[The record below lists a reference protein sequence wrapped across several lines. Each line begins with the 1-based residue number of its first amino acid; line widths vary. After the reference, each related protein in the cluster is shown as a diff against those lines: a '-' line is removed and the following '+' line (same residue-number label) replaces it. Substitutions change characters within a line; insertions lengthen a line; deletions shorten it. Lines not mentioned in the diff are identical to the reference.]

1 MAAPRSPR
9 WRVAKNRL
17 FLGFCIAS
25 AALSVVILATLLVTI
40 GIDGSK
46 YLRWDFLQSFPSRR
60 PAEAG
65 IKAAFWGS
73 IWLCIICMVTALPI
87 GVMTAVLLEEFKPTR
102 RWLRLLHSFVQLNIG
117 NLAGVPSIVYGI
129 IGLTAFVNMFGLFG
143 SPNLS
148 LYDDAWRV
156 RTTSGQ
162 VIQGELVETT
172 GEATTVMSPIRGS
185 VTIAAADIKKS
196 ERIYIR
202 YHNFSLKDGRRYS
215 GALREADGTNVVLVD
230 AQTKLDVT
238 FPVSA
243 IESYSSSNVFQ
254 LGSEGDFFYMRIP
267 FGGSV
272 LAGGLTLMLV
282 ILPVIIIASVE
293 ALRAVP
299 SSLRQG
305 ALAIGA
311 TPWQVVQ
318 KITLPAAIPGIM
330 TGAILAMSR
339 AIGEAA
345 PLLVIGGFL
354 FIMFT
359 PRNLMDDFA
368 AMPLQIY
375 NWAGRPQAEFHRV
388 AATGIII
395 LLAVLL
401 TFNAVAIVIRQKF
414 QKPLQ

>member
-1 MAAPRSPR
+1 MATPRSAR
-9 WRVAKNRL
+9 RRVLKNRL
-17 FLGFCIAS
+17 FLGLCIA
-25 AALSVVILATLLVTI
+25 AAGLSVVILATLLITI
-40 GIDGSK
+40 GLEGSK
-46 YLRWDFLQSFPSRR
+46 YLSWRFMTSFPSRR

-65 IKAAFWGS
+65 MKAAFWGS
-73 IWLCIICMVTALPI
+73 IWLCAICMITALPI
-87 GVMTAVLLEEFKPTR
+87 GVMTAILLEEFKPTR
-102 RWLRLLHSFVQLNIG
+102 RWLKLLHSFVQLNIG

-129 IGLTAFVNMFGLFG
+129 IGLTAFVNIFGLFG

-148 LYDDAWRV
+148 LYDDAWRI
-156 RTTSGQ
+156 RTTAGQ
-162 VIQGELVETT
+162 VLQGELVETDD
-172 GEATTVMSPIRGS
+172 AHTVLMSPVKGRIEVNAS
-185 VTIAAADIKKS
+185 DIKKS

-202 YHNFSLKDGRRYS
+202 EHRFRLNDGRRLS
-215 GALREADGTNVVLVD
+215 GAMREADGATVTLTDD
-230 AQTKLDVT
+230 AGQDVT

-243 IESYSSSNVFQ
+243 IVSYTAPTVFQ
-254 LGSEGDFFYMRIP
+254 IGKEGDFYYLRVP

-282 ILPVIIIASVE
+282 ILPVIIIASIE

-299 SSLRQG
+299 PSLRQG

-318 KITLPAAIPGIM
+318 KITLPAAVPGIM

-375 NWAGRPQAEFHRV
+375 NWAGRPQEEFHKV
-388 AATGIII
+388 AATGII
-395 LLAVLL
+395 VLL
-401 TFNAVAIVIRQKF
+401 TVLLVFNAAAIFVRQKF

>member
-1 MAAPRSPR
+1 MATPRSAR
-9 WRVAKNRL
+9 WRIVKNRL
-17 FLGFCIAS
+17 FLGFCIVS
-25 AALSVVILATLLVTI
+25 AALSVLILATLLITI
-40 GIDGSK
+40 GIEGSK
-46 YLRWDFLQSFPSRR
+46 HLRWDFLTSFPSRR

-65 IKAAFWGS
+65 LKAAFWGS
-73 IWLCIICMVTALPI
+73 IWLCIICMVTALPV

-102 RWLRLLHSFVQLNIG
+102 RWLKVLHSFVQLNIG

-162 VIQGELVETT
+162 VVQGELIETT
-172 GEATTVMSPIRGS
+172 DAATTVMSPIRGL
-185 VTIAAADIKKS
+185 VTVPAQDIKKA
-196 ERIYIR
+196 ERIFIR
-202 YHNFSLKDGRRYS
+202 HHNFTLDDGRRIS
-215 GALREADGTNVVLVD
+215 GALREADGSTVV
-230 AQTKLDVT
+230 VT
-238 FPVSA
+238 DDDSRQDEAFPVSA
-243 IESYSSSNVFQ
+243 IVSYSSSNVFQ
-254 LGSEGDFFYMRIP
+254 FGSEGDFFYMRIP

-282 ILPVIIIASVE
+282 ILPVIIISSVE

-318 KITLPAAIPGIM
+318 KITLPAAVPGIM
-330 TGAILAMSR
+330 TGSILAMSR

-375 NWAGRPQAEFHRV
+375 NWAGRPQEEFHKV
-388 AATGIII
+388 AATGIIV

-401 TFNAVAIVIRQKF
+401 SFNAIAIVVRQKF

>member
-1 MAAPRSPR
+1 MPTPRSPR
-9 WRVAKNRL
+9 WRVLKNRL
-17 FLGFCIAS
+17 FVALCIG
-25 AALSVVILATLLVTI
+25 AAAASVVILATLLITI
-40 GIDGSK
+40 GLEGSK
-46 YLRWDFLQSFPSRR
+46 YLRWEFLTTFPSRR

-65 IKAAFWGS
+65 MKAAFWGS
-73 IWLCIICMVTALPI
+73 IWLCVICMVVALPV

-102 RWLRLLHSFVQLNIG
+102 RWLKVLHSFVQLNIG

-148 LYDDAWRV
+148 LYDDAYRV
-156 RTTSGQ
+156 RTISGQ
-162 VIQGELVETT
+162 VIQGELLETT
-172 GEATTVMSPIRGS
+172 DAATIVMSPVHGRTEIP
-185 VTIAAADIKKS
+185 AADIKKA

-202 YHNFSLKDGRRYS
+202 HHNFELADGRRLA
-215 GALREADGTNVVLVD
+215 GAIKEADGSTVVLID
-230 AQTKLDVT
+230 DDSKEDVA
-238 FPVSA
+238 FPATSITA
-243 IESYSSSNVFQ
+243 YWSSNVFQ
-254 LGSEGDFFYMRIP
+254 IGDENDFFYMRIP

-318 KITLPAAIPGIM
+318 KITLPAAVPGIM

-345 PLLVIGGFL
+345 PLLVAGGFL

-375 NWAGRPQAEFHRV
+375 NWAGRPQEEFHKV
-388 AATGIII
+388 AATGII
-395 LLAVLL
+395 VLL
-401 TFNAVAIVIRQKF
+401 TVLLSFNAIAIVVRQKF